1 MLMLVVAAC
10 FTLLI
15 AYIIYVLVTPSGSEF
30 ADNSFNAFIDE
41 SASSQNISST
51 FNYYIYC

>member
-30 ADNSFNAFIDE
+30 ADNSFDAFVDE
-41 SASSQNISST
+41 SASSQNTSSA
-51 FNYYIYC
+51 FSCYILC